1 MFPQGPAYP
10 AWAVLF
16 TVFSFAVSNV
26 GLSAIISYSLP
37 VLMLLYPLAIT
48 LVMLALCGG
57 TFGHDRR
64 VYRSVTAFTLVAA
77 LPDFARA
84 LPESAR
90 TALHVQPLL
99 DLAARWLPFYER
111 SLGWVVPALLGLAVG
126 IAAKKLRKSS

>member
-1 MFPQGPAYP
+1 
-10 AWAVLF
+10 
-16 TVFSFAVSNV
+16 
-26 GLSAIISYSLP
+26 
-37 VLMLLYPLAIT
+37 MLLYPLAIT

-77 LPDFARA
+77 LPDFARS